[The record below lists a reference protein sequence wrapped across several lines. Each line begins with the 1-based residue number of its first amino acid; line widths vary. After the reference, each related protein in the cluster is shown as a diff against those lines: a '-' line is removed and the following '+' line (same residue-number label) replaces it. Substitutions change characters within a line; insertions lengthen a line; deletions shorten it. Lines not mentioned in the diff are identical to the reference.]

1 MPRQSVLVRC
11 LTALAAAGFFAFI
24 CWIIWLADTGRSSV
38 FFDLVKMLPY
48 GDKLGHFCLFG
59 LLTLGS
65 NAALQFRKARL
76 GWIAV
81 PLGSL
86 LVLCFVLLEEF
97 SQHFVPGRT
106 LDLLDLLA
114 DSAGIAL
121 FTWLSFRLERRIRA
135 RNSAASSHLPVSP

>member
-1 MPRQSVLVRC
+1 MPRQSVLIRRLVC
-11 LTALAAAGFFAFI
+11 CAAAGFFAFI

-76 GWIAV
+76 GWIAA

-114 DSAGIAL
+114 DGAGIAL
-121 FTWLSFRLERRIRA
+121 FTWFSLLLEQRIRA
-135 RNSAASSHLPVSP
+135 RNSAAPSHLPVSP

>member
-1 MPRQSVLVRC
+1 MPRHDIFLRGLV
-11 LTALAAAGFFAFI
+11 TFAAVGLLAFI

-48 GDKLGHFCLFG
+48 GDKLGHFLLFG
-59 LLTLGS
+59 PLTFGI
-65 NAALQFRKARL
+65 NTALQFRKARL
-76 GWIAV
+76 GRIAV

-121 FTWLSFRLERRIRA
+121 FTWFSLLLEQRIRA
-135 RNSAASSHLPVSP
+135 RNSAAAVHLLVSP